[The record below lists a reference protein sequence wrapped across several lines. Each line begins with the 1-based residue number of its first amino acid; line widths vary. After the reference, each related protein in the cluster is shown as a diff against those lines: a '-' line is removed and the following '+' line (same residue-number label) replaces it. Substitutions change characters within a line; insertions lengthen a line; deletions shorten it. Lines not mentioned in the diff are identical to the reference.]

1 MAAIGPAFSIWR
13 SGELNFEDHGYLKQ
27 LLVDDLPDCALVVL
41 DTEGKVLSWNAGAR
55 ELLGYEAAEALGHP
69 FARLVPQGTLGP
81 AGVPPS
87 FAIARTD
94 GRHEDVCE
102 RIHSNGTRLA
112 LREVV
117 IPLRDPQRKL
127 VAFGLMM
134 QSLEASRAVVPPL
147 AAFGRRKAGKVLL
160 VDDDEAVRVTA
171 THQLEDLGFEVV
183 AAASGDEALDLL
195 ACDGTID
202 VLFTDV
208 IMPGMDGGELAE
220 KAQLL
225 QPDLKVVF
233 ASGYL
238 GDALITRGNI
248 GSNANLLVKPY
259 LRRDLALIMRR
270 VLAEAPREPQLSR

>member
-1 MAAIGPAFSIWR
+1 MDIEGR
-13 SGELNFEDHGYLKQ
+13 GYLKQ

-41 DTEGKVLSWNAGAR
+41 DTDGKVLSWNAGAR
-55 ELLGYEAAEALGHP
+55 ELLGYEEAEALGQP
-69 FARLVPQGTLGP
+69 FARLVPPGTLDP
-81 AGVPPS
+81 AGLPPS
-87 FAIARTD
+87 FAIARTN

-102 RIHSNGTRLA
+102 RVHSDGTRLA

-117 IPLRDPQRKL
+117 IPLRDRQRRL

-134 QSLEASRAVVPPL
+134 QSLEASRATAPPP
-147 AAFGRRKAGKVLL
+147 AGFERRKAGKVLL
-160 VDDDEAVRVTA
+160 VDDDEAVRVMA

-183 AAASGDEALDLL
+183 VAASGDEALDLL
-195 ACDGTID
+195 ACDATID

-225 QPDLKVVF
+225 QPGLRVVF

-248 GSNANLLVKPY
+248 GQNAHLLVKPY
-259 LRRDLALIMRR
+259 LRRDLALMMRR
-270 VLAEAPREPQLSR
+270 ALAETPAGVALSR